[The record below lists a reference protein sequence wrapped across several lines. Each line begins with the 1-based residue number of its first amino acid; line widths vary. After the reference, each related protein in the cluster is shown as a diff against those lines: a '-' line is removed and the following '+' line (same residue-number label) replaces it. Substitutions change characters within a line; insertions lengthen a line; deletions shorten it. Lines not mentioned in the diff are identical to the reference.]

1 MPPRLSGHWARKPVE
16 VIKSPTQNS
25 RVLARRAS
33 GPGVFRIFRIFLNFS
48 DIMNFSN
55 FSDIMILTAYVESS
69 SGLGM
74 LQMNISRSTSFPPR
88 FL

>member
-1 MPPRLSGHWARKPVE
+1 MPPRLSGHWARKSVE
-16 VIKSPTQNS
+16 VIKSPTQKS

-33 GPGVFRIFRIFLNFS
+33 GPGVLLDTQFFDFFCV
-48 DIMNFSN
+48 
-55 FSDIMILTAYVESS
+55 MILTAYVESS

-74 LQMNISRSTSFPPR
+74 LQMNISRSTSFSPR